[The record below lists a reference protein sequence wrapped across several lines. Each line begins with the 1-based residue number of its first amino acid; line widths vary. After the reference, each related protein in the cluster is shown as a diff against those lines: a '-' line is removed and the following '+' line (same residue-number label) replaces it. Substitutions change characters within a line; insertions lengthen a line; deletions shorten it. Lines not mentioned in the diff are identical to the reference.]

1 MANVDLDCPKSLGEP
16 RMCKVRLGLLQGP
29 HISPLT
35 HFVNQIRRTENL
47 NGEVPHFDPLDGGI
61 EAKFLFVLEAP
72 GPRAVASGFISR
84 NNPDESAKNMF
95 QLLNEAGV
103 ARGETLLWNIVPW
116 YIGDGTKIRV
126 ANTSDI
132 TRGVA
137 YLGKLLALLER
148 LQCIVLVGKKAA
160 SARAEIEKI
169 WHRAIFE
176 TPHPSP
182 KFVNRLPGN
191 RDVLLNEFRKIRWQV
206 P

>member
-1 MANVDLDCPKSLGEP
+1 MLRE
-16 RMCKVRLGLLQGP
+16 P
-29 HISPLT
+29 HILPLT
-35 HFVNQIRRTENL
+35 AFVSEIRAAENL
-47 NGEVPHFDPLDGGI
+47 QNEVPYFDPFDGGT
-61 EAKFLFVLEAP
+61 EARFLFILEAP

-95 QLLNEAGV
+95 QLLNEAGF
-103 ARGETLLWNIVPW
+103 ARGDTLLWNIVPW

-126 ANTSDI
+126 ANISDI

-137 YLGKLLALLER
+137 YLGKLVALLQK

-160 SARAEIEKI
+160 SARTEIGKI
-169 WHRAIFE
+169 WSRAIFE

-182 KFVNRLPGN
+182 KFVNRLPSN
-191 RDVLLNEFRKIRWQV
+191 RLFLLDSFKKIRQLH